1 MDGSPTALTY
11 ELPRVASSSPG
22 PEPPQ
27 RVPSRQGRFGPYRQQ
42 GDICV
47 NQPAVRLH
55 SRCMSQLARHLLWR
69 KKHLRSLPAIHIP
82 GVFNQAANELSR
94 AALPGEWRLYLQAV
108 QLIGV
113 SSEWL
118 RYTCFHLQKPAHYQW
133 FPTPY
138 PRHARHGCTGTQLAP
153 GPAQTGSSYY
163 RFTTSTIHKTDLC
176 AEVEPVLRMVFLSP
190 LGTPEMFD
198 QSHAVLPAPYFGA

>member
-1 MDGSPTALTY
+1 MATRYSPGSDYNGLPQNLQPVDRSLFPSYRSAPGAGIQACYVTHGCLSHRLGSYVQRACSVRGMDGSPTALTY
-11 ELPRVASSSPG
+11 ELPRVASSSPS

-55 SRCMSQLARHLLWR
+55 SRWMSQLARHLLWR

-113 SSEWL
+113 SSE
-118 RYTCFHLQKPAHYQW
+118 
-133 FPTPY
+133 
-138 PRHARHGCTGTQLAP
+138 
-153 GPAQTGSSYY
+153 
-163 RFTTSTIHKTDLC
+163 
-176 AEVEPVLRMVFLSP
+176 
-190 LGTPEMFD
+190 
-198 QSHAVLPAPYFGA
+198 